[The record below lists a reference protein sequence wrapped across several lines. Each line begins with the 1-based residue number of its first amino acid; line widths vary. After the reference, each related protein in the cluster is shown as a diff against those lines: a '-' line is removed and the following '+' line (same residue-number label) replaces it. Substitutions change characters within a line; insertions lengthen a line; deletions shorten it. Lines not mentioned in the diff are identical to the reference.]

1 MPNTIRAK
9 IRVRELRKLAGEKM
23 LAELRDA
30 GIPDG
35 PTVFGWK
42 IRLDDLERV
51 DRLLNRESPPSPRWT
66 DEDVGREP
74 HDQVVA
80 KMCAALE
87 APNFLAQ
94 DPRLW
99 SQQVDRW
106 EGQLDRLK
114 MAVGLL
120 GRAEP
125 TALEVANEMV
135 RRLTDGSDE
144 E

>member
-1 MPNTIRAK
+1 MPNRTRAK
-9 IRVRELRKLAGEKM
+9 IRVRELRQRAGKKM

-35 PTVFGWK
+35 PTVSGWK

-51 DRLLNRESPPSPRWT
+51 DRLLNRESPPRPRWT

-80 KMCAALE
+80 NMCAALE

-99 SQQVDRW
+99 SNQVDDW
-106 EGQLDRLK
+106 TDQLDRLE

-120 GRAEP
+120 GRAES
-125 TALEVANEMV
+125 TDLEIANEMF
-135 RRLTDGSDE
+135 RRLTDGADE